1 MTSITPKLT
10 AAITTIAMLAPVA
23 GAQAAGFQTLHP
35 ARHVASSGSQRHL
48 GAPDARRSTAKFQP
62 DSRGI

>member
-10 AAITTIAMLAPVA
+10 ALITTIAILAPVA

-35 ARHVASSGSQRHL
+35 ARHFAKLGSQRHF
-48 GAPDARRSTAKFQP
+48 AIHHARRSPVRFQP